1 MFCPNCG
8 KEISDEA
15 TFCPECGF
23 RIPAA
28 QMPEQPVTRQAESS
42 GQGAAPADNFYQ
54 KPAGQ
59 PAASANTAYQS
70 APAPKPAAG
79 SSLPGVD
86 SIPFDYKPIS
96 MWGYFGYQ
104 ILFMIPVIGFIC
116 LLVFAFGGSNK
127 NVKNYA
133 RSFFC
138 VWILY
143 AIFAVVIAL
152 VFGSAFALDSMF

>member
-1 MFCPNCG
+1 
-8 KEISDEA
+8 
-15 TFCPECGF
+15 
-23 RIPAA
+23 
-28 QMPEQPVTRQAESS
+28 
-42 GQGAAPADNFYQ
+42 
-54 KPAGQ
+54 
-59 PAASANTAYQS
+59 
-70 APAPKPAAG
+70 
-79 SSLPGVD
+79 
-86 SIPFDYKPIS
+86 